1 MDLAGGFPPFPSF
14 YYPVYWHLL
23 SSHVPWNRVVP
34 VCACRVFVFSFRCVV
49 PFFPFPFFLF
59 PFFFA
64 RKFTGTKRT
73 NGSTSYFG
81 SQLEFGFCQTV
92 QRGRGGEEEGTR
104 TGRGSLTAF
113 SFCDASVSRFGKF

>member
-59 PFFFA
+59 PFFS
-64 RKFTGTKRT
+64 RG
-73 NGSTSYFG
+73 NS
-81 SQLEFGFCQTV
+81 
-92 QRGRGGEEEGTR
+92 RGRKGRTDQLRTSDLNWSSGFAKQCKGEEEVR
-104 TGRGSLTAF
+104 RREPELAEEVSQHF
-113 SFCDASVSRFGKF
+113 PSVMLQ